1 VDAGGNRGLRLK
13 GEPVF
18 IVELVG
24 EIVDPLVKA
33 FRGGEVDVLA
43 PGEFGERMRHVLPES
58 FS

>member
-1 VDAGGNRGLRLK
+1 MDAGGNRGLRLK

-18 IVELVG
+18 IVELIG